1 MEKCM
6 QLIRELPT
14 PQALKQQFPLDP
26 SVAPIK
32 EKRDAE
38 IADIFSGKSNKFLL
52 IIGPCSADNEDAVL
66 DYMNRLARV
75 YQKIQDKI
83 FIIPRVYTNTP
94 RTTGLG
100 YKGMLHQPDPEGKED
115 MLAGIIAIVKCMPE
129 WYGKPA
135 LPARKRCCIRRTTVI
150 CRICCPM

>member
-38 IADIFSGKSNKFLL
+38 MPQGKLYLRL
-52 IIGPCSADNEDAVL
+52 IRDAF
-66 DYMNRLARV
+66 Y
-75 YQKIQDKI
+75 
-83 FIIPRVYTNTP
+83 
-94 RTTGLG
+94 
-100 YKGMLHQPDPEGKED
+100 
-115 MLAGIIAIVKCMPE
+115 
-129 WYGKPA
+129 
-135 LPARKRCCIRRTTVI
+135 
-150 CRICCPM
+150 

>member
-66 DYMNRLARV
+66 DYMNRLVPVQEKVR
-75 YQKIQDKI
+75 DKI
-83 FIIPRVYTNTP
+83 LMVPRIYTNKP
-94 RTTGLG
+94 RTTG
-100 YKGMLHQPDPEGKED
+100 
-115 MLAGIIAIVKCMPE
+115 AG
-129 WYGKPA
+129 
-135 LPARKRCCIRRTTVI
+135 
-150 CRICCPM
+150 